1 MKNINEHQI
10 NCSVNIE
17 LGIDVRHLDSVNY
30 PKGWSSHWHEYM
42 ELIYIKSG
50 SILLDTNN
58 SNEFIIANPEQLII
72 LPPKQLH
79 KLKSGKDGFDIIS
92 IFLDLNSL
100 KNLTVFSRFYID
112 SVLNEKI
119 NFSFLCNN
127 KEIISIVE
135 KLISAYLNHN
145 PLYTQGLAYQ
155 LLSLLIENSSTLSN
169 TQTMKIQHILNYI
182 QNHHSDN
189 LTIDMLCKKFG
200 YSKEHFCRVFK
211 STTKMTFS
219 IYMQIT
225 RIEKAKKLLQE
236 TKLDINTI
244 SEKCGFSDPC
254 YFTKCFKKYTEYTP
268 TKFRKEMKAQ
278 YEKSKSLL

>member
-1 MKNINEHQI
+1 MKNTDEKQI
-10 NCSVNIE
+10 KCSVNIE
-17 LGIDVRHLDSVNY
+17 LGIDIRHLNSEKF
-30 PKGWSSHWHEYM
+30 PEGWSSHWHEYM
-42 ELIYIKSG
+42 ELIYVKSG

-58 SNEFIIANPEQLII
+58 TNVFITAKPEQLII

-92 IFLDLNSL
+92 VFLDLNSL

-119 NFSFLCNN
+119 NFSFLCDN

-135 KLISAYLNHN
+135 KLISAHLNHN
-145 PLYTQGLAYQ
+145 PLYTQGTAYQ
-155 LLSLLIENSSTLSN
+155 LLSLLIENGSTSSN
-169 TQTMKIQHILNYI
+169 VRIIKIQQILDYL
-182 QNHHSDN
+182 QNHYSEN
-189 LTIDMLCKKFG
+189 LTIGELCEKFG

-211 STTKMTFS
+211 STTNMTFS

-225 RIEKAKKLLQE
+225 RVEKAKKLLQE
-236 TKLDINTI
+236 TNLDINTI

-278 YEKSKSLL
+278 YEESKSFL